1 MKKNLTI
8 SAFIFSVFFAAVT
21 FAEEP
26 LSFKMH
32 EGSQSGLS
40 KHNDEGILHYK
51 KGHFDEALK
60 HFDAALNINPKCGEG
75 NFNKALTL
83 DKLGRHKEAAEF
95 FSHAK
100 HHAMGN
106 EKITHSKI
114 LGAHIDSSHSHWIYL
129 NAHFVVFI

>member
-1 MKKNLTI
+1 MKKVLIYT
-8 SAFIFSVFFAAVT
+8 AFVLAVFFAAVA

-26 LSFKMH
+26 LGFKMH

-40 KHNDEGILHYK
+40 NHNNEGISHYND
-51 KGHFDEALK
+51 GRYEEALK
-60 HFDAALNINPKCGEG
+60 HFEGALKIDPKCGEA

-95 FSHAK
+95 FGHAL
-100 HHAMGN
+100 HHANGN

-114 LGAHIDSSHSHWIYL
+114 LGAHIDSSHSH
-129 NAHFVVFI
+129 

>member
-1 MKKNLTI
+1 MKKVLTLT
-8 SAFIFSVFFAAVT
+8 AFILAVFFATVT

-40 KHNDEGILHYK
+40 KHNNDGITHYN

-60 HFDAALNINPKCGEG
+60 HFDAALNINPKCGEA
-75 NFNKALTL
+75 NFNKALAL

-95 FSHAK
+95 FTHAM
-100 HHAMGN
+100 HHAQGN
-106 EKITHSKI
+106 DKILHSKI
-114 LGAHIDSSHSHWIYL
+114 LGAHVDSSHSH
-129 NAHFVVFI
+129 

>member
-1 MKKNLTI
+1 MKKVSTFT
-8 SAFIFSVFFAAVT
+8 AFALAVFFTTVA

-26 LSFKMH
+26 LRFKMH

-40 KHNDEGILHYK
+40 KHNNEGIAHYN

-60 HFDAALNINPKCGEG
+60 HFEAALNINPKCGEG

-95 FSHAK
+95 FTHAM
-100 HHAMGN
+100 HHAQGN

-114 LGAHIDSSHSHWIYL
+114 LGAHIDSSHSH
-129 NAHFVVFI
+129 

>member
-1 MKKNLTI
+1 MKKVLALTT
-8 SAFIFSVFFAAVT
+8 FILAVFFTTVA

-40 KHNDEGILHYK
+40 KHNDEGIFHYK

-60 HFDAALNINPKCGEG
+60 HFEMALKINPKCGEG
-75 NFNKALTL
+75 NFNKAITL

-95 FSHAK
+95 FTHAM
-100 HHAMGN
+100 HHAQGN

-114 LGAHIDSSHSHWIYL
+114 LGAHIDSSHSH
-129 NAHFVVFI
+129 